1 MIVEVEASRAVRQ
14 AEVATARTML
24 ERTEQLEFANLTALR
39 SRGQKRQTDSAE
51 GQIGIS
57 PKSYSNRD
65 SEAQPVSPMG
75 SPHLLLVRGLPRGSR
90 PIVFNL
96 SMDR

>member
-1 MIVEVEASRAVRQ
+1 
-14 AEVATARTML
+14 ML
-24 ERTEQLEFANLTALR
+24 ERTDQLELANLTALGAQR
-39 SRGQKRQTDSAE
+39 TNKATDSAE
-51 GQIGIS
+51 RSDRIS

-75 SPHLLLVRGLPRGSR
+75 SSHLLLVRGLPRGSR
-90 PIVFNL
+90 PVVFNS